1 MESVRGNAD
10 AALRAL
16 AVAEER
22 ISVCCGGWLSR
33 LAYAYSRIGH
43 RDEAVR
49 LPNEL
54 EGLSDEVSRVGPG
67 HLALAHLAAGNY
79 EESLGWYD
87 TFIENA
93 DRPQGDTGLRPYIK
107 ANVFSDPILE
117 RPEFVEMRSR
127 FEFIE

>member
-1 MESVRGNAD
+1 MTS
-10 AALRAL
+10 L
-16 AVAEER
+16 
-22 ISVCCGGWLSR
+22 

-49 LPNEL
+49 LLNEL
-54 EGLSDEVSRVGPG
+54 EGLSDEVSRIGPG
-67 HLALAHLAAGNY
+67 HLALAQLAAGNY

-93 DRPQGDTGLRPYIK
+93 DRPKGGTGLWPYIT

-127 FEFIE
+127 HEFIE